1 MKWSKYLR
9 QALAAL
15 ILGALML
22 AQAQPPP
29 PPVEVEGGGS
39 RVAALVLRYSVWS
52 PQALLEKGIAVEG
65 GRRVYSYWLEL
76 KSAEPI
82 RPDLRNPARA
92 GMQVEAYSL
101 RPLPLWVGR
110 EVEATLELRGEV
122 PKVNWWINTFR
133 LR

>member
-1 MKWSKYLR
+1 MNRSKHLR
-9 QALAAL
+9 QVLAAL

-29 PPVEVEGGGS
+29 PPVEVEGGS

-52 PQALLEKGIAVEG
+52 PQALLEKGIALEA

-82 RPDLRNPARA
+82 GPGLRNPARA

-101 RPLPLWVGR
+101 RPLPLWVGK